1 MLGRIIKC
9 FEESDKDRASLDKYI
24 RNLHEY
30 IMDMKN
36 IQDILR
42 NSIAEEIVVDKEK
55 CYIKLN
61 EDYHNIKMIIN
72 NADVTSNPM
81 SILGTGTYEKRE
93 TKTVL
98 NVIKKLY
105 ENKGMCVLDIGA
117 NEGWYTL
124 NIKKMLKNV
133 AVYSFE
139 PSPITFRR
147 LKENLLL
154 NDENV
159 NNVVNIGLYDRNST
173 LGFYY
178 NEESS
183 GASSFVNIR
192 EKEEIKPIEVNVRR
206 LDDWARENE
215 ITKVDFIKC
224 DVEGAELFV
233 YKGGR
238 EVIERSKPIVFSEM
252 LRKWSAKFGYTP
264 NDIISFFKEL
274 GYKCYVIESETG
286 LKECPK
292 VTEATVETNYFFLHE
307 MKHAQIIE
315 EMVL

>member
-1 MLGRIIKC
+1 MLERIIEKY
-9 FEESDKDRASLDKYI
+9 EKSDKDKSSLVKYV
-24 RNLHEY
+24 RDLHEY

-36 IQDILR
+36 IEDILR

-61 EDYHNIKMIIN
+61 EDYHKIKLIIN
-72 NADVTSNPM
+72 DMDCGSIPM
-81 SILGTGTYEKRE
+81 TVLGLGTYEDTE
-93 TKTVL
+93 TKIVL
-98 NVIKKLY
+98 NIIKKIAK
-105 ENKGMCVLDIGA
+105 EKICVLDIGA

-124 NIKKMLKNV
+124 NIKKTFVDADL
-133 AVYSFE
+133 YSFE
-139 PSPITFRR
+139 PSPVTFNR

-154 NDENV
+154 NGESV
-159 NNVVNIGLYDRNST
+159 NNAVNIGLYDRNDK
-173 LGFYY
+173 LAFYY
-178 NEESS
+178 DKEGS

-192 EKEEIKPIEVNVRR
+192 EKADIKPIEVDVRR
-206 LDDWARENE
+206 MDDWARENK

-238 EVIERSKPIVFSEM
+238 EVIEQSKPIVFSEM
-252 LRKWSAKFGYTP
+252 LRKWSAKFGYNP
-264 NDIISFFKEL
+264 NDIIHFFKEL
-274 GYKCYVIESETG
+274 GYKCYVIESETR

-292 VTEATVETNYFFLHE
+292 VTEETVETNYFFLHE
-307 MKHAQIIE
+307 IEHAKIIE